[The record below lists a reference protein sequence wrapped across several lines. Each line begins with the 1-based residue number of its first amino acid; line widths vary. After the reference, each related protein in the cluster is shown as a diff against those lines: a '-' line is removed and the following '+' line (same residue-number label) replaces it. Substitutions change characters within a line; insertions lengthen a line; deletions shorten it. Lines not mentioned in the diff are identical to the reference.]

1 MLSAVPSSFAMLH
14 VISIASNAL
23 EVQTRKLDAIASAV
37 ALSTGAPRRPDE
49 PERPTPVRI
58 GALPV
63 EGPIEAMV
71 SLKEVELAYRMNAAV
86 IETADDMLGSLLET
100 VDREQR

>member
-86 IETADDMLGSLLET
+86 IETADDMLGSLLEM